1 MLLIRLI
8 CAKTSRHLVDIAHS
22 HEFFDDLTRFFDI
35 IEIISL
41 TLFREQNAFDDDF
54 DVNEIEEK
62 IHDVTL
68 LNIFFS
74 NEFLKN

>member
-22 HEFFDDLTRFFDI
+22 HEFSDDLTRFFDA

-41 TLFREQNAFDDDF
+41 ALFRERSAFDDDF
-54 DVNEIEEK
+54 DMNEIEKK
-62 IHDVTL
+62 I
-68 LNIFFS
+68 S
-74 NEFLKN
+74 

>member
-1 MLLIRLI
+1 MLLIRLT

-22 HEFFDDLTRFFDI
+22 HESSDDLTRFFDA

-41 TLFREQNAFDDDF
+41 ALFRERNASDDDS

-62 IHDVTL
+62 I
-68 LNIFFS
+68 S
-74 NEFLKN
+74 

>member
-22 HEFFDDLTRFFDI
+22 HESFDDLTRFFDA
-35 IEIISL
+35 IEIIFL
-41 TLFREQNAFDDDF
+41 ALFRERSASDDDS

-62 IHDVTL
+62 I
-68 LNIFFS
+68 S
-74 NEFLKN
+74 

>member
-22 HEFFDDLTRFFDI
+22 HEFSDDLTRFFNV
-35 IEIISL
+35 IEVIFL
-41 TLFREQNAFDDDF
+41 TLFRERNAFDDDF

-62 IHDVTL
+62 V
-68 LNIFFS
+68 S
-74 NEFLKN
+74 

>member
-1 MLLIRLI
+1 MLLIRLT

-22 HEFFDDLTRFFDI
+22 HEFFDDLTRFFDV

-41 TLFREQNAFDDDF
+41 ALFRERNASDDDF

-62 IHDVTL
+62 I
-68 LNIFFS
+68 S
-74 NEFLKN
+74 